1 MHVLILVAHTQLRS
15 QFVDV
20 YWLAVYNHVV
30 ALFLVMLG
38 NLNKNLNSLLIENF
52 VFGILC

>member
-1 MHVLILVAHTQLRS
+1 MLILVAHAQLRS